1 MKTIRKFFLY
11 VLLLAVTG
19 GCAVL
24 WLLYGSKTS
33 NPHNYATVGD
43 IPVPWGYERIAGND
57 AAYSSY
63 LRSLPLKG
71 KGSKVQL
78 FTGGES
84 RFQSLN
90 YAVVSLPLLSNEE
103 LMFACA
109 CVLSI
114 CSIQVSTAR
123 YISRM

>member
-19 GCAVL
+19 GCAGL

-33 NPHNYATVGD
+33 NPYNYATVGD
-43 IPVPWGYERIAGND
+43 IPVPWGYERIAGDD

-71 KGSKVQL
+71 KDVLRWWLFAQGFRTLYGYMQYLNNQSK
-78 FTGGES
+78 GGDGLHM
-84 RFQSLN
+84 LN
-90 YAVVSLPLLSNEE
+90 EINFSEKPVNE
-103 LMFACA
+103 
-109 CVLSI
+109 
-114 CSIQVSTAR
+114 
-123 YISRM
+123 